1 MSQTAK
7 KESELNFGL
16 QTLELIDLQLSH
28 PEKPLDEKTI
38 FNFNIEIN
46 QKFNVELEA
55 IFNICRITIN
65 IEDNTTVGMIRSSL
79 TFSVPNLKDYVT
91 EKNELTLP
99 QDLIVAFNSISI
111 STTRGMLFS
120 ELKGTF
126 LHNALLPL
134 IDPKGLTK

>member
-7 KESELNFGL
+7 KESDIKFGL
-16 QTLELIDLQLSH
+16 QTIELIDLQLSH
-28 PEKPLDEKTI
+28 PEKALDEKTI

-46 QKFNVELEA
+46 QKFNVELES

-65 IEDNTTVGMIRSSL
+65 IEDGTTVGMIRTSL
-79 TFSVPNLKDYVT
+79 AFNVPNLNEHVT

-99 QDLIVAFNSISI
+99 HEVIVAFNSISI
-111 STTRGMLFS
+111 STSRGMLFS

-134 IDPKGLTK
+134 VDPKGLTK